1 MGNSF
6 NFDFTEAHLA
16 QMLPGNTQI
25 PQWYAE
31 LCKLLPQY
39 QINNKERVAMFVAQ
53 TAHES
58 NYYKTLVENLN
69 YSAQGLANTW
79 PTRFAVK
86 NERDE
91 VVKPV
96 TPNALANQIQRNP
109 VEIANYAYCDR
120 MGNGPYA
127 SGDGWRFRG
136 QGLIQLTGRENQT
149 AFAASRGMNVSE
161 MEVYLSSFEGAV
173 ASACWF
179 WNSRNLNPLSDM
191 CDVVGVTKKINGGT
205 IGLEDR
211 EAKFHK
217 NMSILGG
224 VASTPAAPTYQ
235 TLRRGSTGPAVVE
248 LQKAL
253 WINPADGVFGPTTER
268 VLREWQAA
276 NGLTPDGIAGP
287 ATQQKLFG

>member
-1 MGNSF
+1 MSNSF

-16 QMLPGNTQI
+16 QMLPGNAQI
-25 PQWYAE
+25 AQWYAE
-31 LCKLLPQY
+31 LCRMLPRY
-39 QINNKERVAMFVAQ
+39 QINTKERVAMFVAQ

-86 NERDE
+86 NDRGE
-91 VVKPV
+91 VIKPV

-149 AFAASRGMNVSE
+149 AFSASRGMNVSD
-161 MEVYLSSFEGAV
+161 MEVYLSSFAGAV
-173 ASACWF
+173 DSACWF
-179 WNSRNLNPLSDM
+179 WNSRSINPLADA
-191 CDVVGVTKKINGGT
+191 CDIVGVTKKINGGT

-217 NMSILGG
+217 NMGILGG
-224 VASTPAAPTYQ
+224 SISVTPAAGYQ
-235 TLRRGSTGPAVVE
+235 TLRRGSTGPEVVR
-248 LQKAL
+248 LQQAL
-253 WINPADGVFGPTTER
+253 GINPADGAFGPTTER
-268 VLREWQAA
+268 VLKEWQAA
-276 NGLTPDGIAGP
+276 NGLVPDGIAGP
-287 ATQQKLFG
+287 ATQQKLYG